1 MLVPNQKLV
10 VTVSAQRR
18 VVNRVILVSE
28 LSGSMRGRDVA
39 QVSRA
44 GAVHDARHAGLN
56 AARVR
61 APFAA
66 ALVALASGAALV
78 SSASLLQAN
87 VLGMRQPPAS
97 ALLTPIDKQTAQS

>member
-1 MLVPNQKLV
+1 
-10 VTVSAQRR
+10 
-18 VVNRVILVSE
+18 
-28 LSGSMRGRDVA
+28 MRGRDVA

-66 ALVALASGAALV
+66 ALVALASGT
-78 SSASLLQAN
+78 
-87 VLGMRQPPAS
+87 R
-97 ALLTPIDKQTAQS
+97 LLTVAAQLQCARLETCTPGNLLFGVRWR